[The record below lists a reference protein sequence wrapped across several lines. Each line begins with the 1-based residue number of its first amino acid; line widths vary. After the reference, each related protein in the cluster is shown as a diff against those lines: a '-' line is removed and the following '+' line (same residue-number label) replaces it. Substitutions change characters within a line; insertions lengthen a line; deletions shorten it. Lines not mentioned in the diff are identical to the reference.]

1 MARINTNVSSLIAQ
15 FNLSRNNANL
25 GDRLERLSTGL
36 RINSGADDPAG
47 LIISERLQTEIVGTE
62 QAIENGERA
71 SSVIA
76 TTEAALIEV
85 TDLLNTIKAL
95 MVESANTGANSQEE
109 RDANQLEI
117 DSAIDSITRI
127 SNTASFGRLNL
138 LDGSLDYITSGINNA
153 SIARARVNGASF
165 VGTSRLQAEVDV
177 LASAQQAQL
186 YLDPNNIGTG
196 GVLSNGVFAETVSIK
211 IRGDRGVDE
220 LTFASNQTLEDVVQA
235 VNDRTSLTGVTA
247 ELVNGADFSSGLV
260 FESEGYGS
268 NSFVSVEQINTT
280 SGSGELETF
289 KLDND
294 APPPSGGPPFNIP
307 TAQMVEA
314 NRDEGKDVL
323 ALINGTVATGDG
335 LEISINSRTH
345 STELLLTESFAT
357 DPTQTPETFDIIG
370 GGATFQLG
378 PEISA
383 LQQEN
388 IGVQSVSASELGGV
402 LTDGGLQF
410 LSSLRRGNPNSIDE
424 NTRDNDFSTA
434 SDIIDKAIDEITV
447 LRGRLGAFERNVLE
461 TNQRSLQ
468 AAQENLTASRS
479 TIRDAD
485 FAKETSELTRAQV
498 LQQSTTSALQLA
510 NQTSQSVLALLG

>member
-85 TDLLNTIKAL
+85 TDLLNNIKAL

-138 LDGSLDYITSGINNA
+138 LDGSLDYITSGIDDTDIA
-153 SIARARVNGASF
+153 SARVNGASF
-165 VGTSRLQAEVDV
+165 VGTSRLQAEIDV

-186 YLDPNNIGTG
+186 YVAGDAGP
-196 GVLSNGVFAETVSIK
+196 VSAGNFSESISLK
-211 IRGDRGVDE
+211 IRGERGVSE
-220 LTFASNQTLEDVVQA
+220 VSFASGASLADVVDAINQ
-235 VNDRTSLTGVTA
+235 RRSLTGVTA
-247 ELVNGADFSSGLV
+247 ELLNPGNPQSGMR

-268 NSFVSVEQINTT
+268 NSFVSVEQINQDP
-280 SGSGELETF
+280 GSTDLETY
-289 KLDND
+289 KLDDD
-294 APPPSGGPPFNIP
+294 APPPTGPGFPIP
-307 TAQMVEA
+307 TADMVIA

-335 LEISINSRTH
+335 LEISVNGQTFAGEFVR
-345 STELLLTESFAT
+345 TESFAT
-357 DPTQTPETFDIIG
+357 DPTQGPTTLDVIG